1 MTSWLG
7 FSSHCHVNN
16 RDSTAFWQYDIA
28 LEALSGLFF
37 TFPFSK
43 YPLSRYEIA
52 SLVGGITRGNRNR
65 QVCYFRKTGTTRAR
79 FPVCDCFSN
88 VCLTHM
94 DGTENHS
101 RNDLIPLVRLRI
113 RCDHSRNRMSTQDTY
128 LRNANQVCKARKPR
142 SYCSLM
148 FEHFMVD
155 CSALL
160 KQVPN
165 SFGFETCYGWRP
177 FARLVVAGCHP
188 DTA

>member
-1 MTSWLG
+1 MWILPQ
-7 FSSHCHVNN
+7 SSSASSNWSSTRERRFTVNAKRRGMRRN
-16 RDSTAFWQYDIA
+16 GRQDKISCSFRLSPSANPTIA
-28 LEALSGLFF
+28 L
-37 TFPFSK
+37 
-43 YPLSRYEIA
+43 
-52 SLVGGITRGNRNR
+52 
-65 QVCYFRKTGTTRAR
+65 CYFRKTGTTRAR

>member
-1 MTSWLG
+1 MWIFHHGHLRECDHRNHDEEVGCRNKSCYQIR
-7 FSSHCHVNN
+7 H
-16 RDSTAFWQYDIA
+16 QY
-28 LEALSGLFF
+28 
-37 TFPFSK
+37 
-43 YPLSRYEIA
+43 
-52 SLVGGITRGNRNR
+52 R

-148 FEHFMVD
+148 FEHLMVD

-160 KQVPN
+160 N
-165 SFGFETCYGWRP
+165 RSRTLLDSRP
-177 FARLVVAGCHP
+177 ATVGDRSPV
-188 DTA
+188 

>member
-1 MTSWLG
+1 MTCNIPHASK
-7 FSSHCHVNN
+7 
-16 RDSTAFWQYDIA
+16 STPTDCCISTNHKKKHAYA
-28 LEALSGLFF
+28 YCGEEN
-37 TFPFSK
+37 K
-43 YPLSRYEIA
+43 
-52 SLVGGITRGNRNR
+52 
-65 QVCYFRKTGTTRAR
+65 RKTGTARAR

-101 RNDLIPLVRLRI
+101 QNDLIPLVRLRI

-155 CSALL
+155 CSVLL

-165 SFGFETCYGWRP
+165 PFGFETCYGWRP

>member
-1 MTSWLG
+1 MQRNCPTDVLRFGRFPLRLFTLMTFINSHAHDNHSCPRG
-7 FSSHCHVNN
+7 FKGSLRMDKRRPV
-16 RDSTAFWQYDIA
+16 AGQ
-28 LEALSGLFF
+28 ALSL
-37 TFPFSK
+37 
-43 YPLSRYEIA
+43 LWNI
-52 SLVGGITRGNRNR
+52 V
-65 QVCYFRKTGTTRAR
+65 RKTGTTRAR

>member
-1 MTSWLG
+1 MRIRGIHMTGDVEKSLKYRESQCLG
-7 FSSHCHVNN
+7 CFSLKIDNPQCSSRPHTKTSV
-16 RDSTAFWQYDIA
+16 QY
-28 LEALSGLFF
+28 
-37 TFPFSK
+37 
-43 YPLSRYEIA
+43 
-52 SLVGGITRGNRNR
+52 R

>member
-1 MTSWLG
+1 MNG
-7 FSSHCHVNN
+7 GII
-16 RDSTAFWQYDIA
+16 IA
-28 LEALSGLFF
+28 LIRKHAIHFTSQYRWDSQLILAPSGIPPAKQHRDWRQLKQRQKIFQ
-37 TFPFSK
+37 
-43 YPLSRYEIA
+43 SRIA
-52 SLVGGITRGNRNR
+52 SING

-148 FEHFMVD
+148 FEHLMVD

>member
-1 MTSWLG
+1 MRIRGIHMTGDVEKSLKYRESQCLG
-7 FSSHCHVNN
+7 CFS
-16 RDSTAFWQYDIA
+16 
-28 LEALSGLFF
+28 L
-37 TFPFSK
+37 K
-43 YPLSRYEIA
+43 Y
-52 SLVGGITRGNRNR
+52 R